1 MIKQATGFVIGPP
14 PPPRPGRHQLP
25 DRIVQH
31 QTEWCWAACLAAL
44 GQFFTGT
51 PLGQCR
57 VAELVLGF
65 EPNEC
70 CSRRES
76 CNVPRDPDKID
87 EALLLI
93 GLTSD
98 APTGALDFGPLQQA
112 LRQGPVAVGLTR
124 TGGGHMLLAVGA
136 AQIGGVDRV
145 DIRDPRL
152 AVASMEYQ
160 LLRSGHTL
168 GVWSHTWSNI
178 RTA

>member
-1 MIKQATGFVIGPP
+1 MIKQATGFAIGPP

-25 DRIVQH
+25 GRIVQD

-44 GQFFTGT
+44 AQFLTRRS
-51 PLGQCR
+51 LDQCR

-65 EPNEC
+65 EPDQC
-70 CSRRES
+70 CSDLES
-76 CNVPRDPDKID
+76 CNVPRKPEEVD
-87 EALLLI
+87 EALDRI

-112 LRQGPVAVGLTR
+112 LRQGTVAVGLTR
-124 TGGGHMLLAVGA
+124 TGGGHMLLVVGA
-136 AQIGGVDRV
+136 AQNDGVDHV

-152 AVASMEYQ
+152 AVASVEYRF
-160 LLRSGHTL
+160 LRSDHTL